1 LNTHFGQQKE
11 ESMRHLFWIRVVL
24 LLVMSLVVTSSAIA
38 VAPGT
43 VVGGRDVGQ
52 LPSPSTDDA
61 RVIPHLLLQNN
72 GVLQPAEAT
81 TCTRIGFNHSLA
93 GWTVHAGEWYTD
105 TGYIYTRG
113 PTPGER
119 VSISYEMDLTRTDF
133 QARMWRSGCSTCV
146 NGIVI
151 RGNPEPLF
159 SGGAWDTWYVL
170 YYRTGGQCAVGI
182 AYYYNGRRFAGALR
196 TWTDCPINQG
206 DAWNTLRAVAD
217 GDQLSFYVNDQLF
230 WSGQNSANSHGRVGI
245 VMEKSGNSSTE
256 GEELRVE
263 WASLCWPYGAFL
275 PMVTR
280 R

>member
-1 LNTHFGQQKE
+1 
-11 ESMRHLFWIRVVL
+11 MRHSLWIRVVL
-24 LLVMSLVVTSSAIA
+24 LLVLSLVATGSAIA
-38 VAPGT
+38 VAPRT
-43 VVGGRDVGQ
+43 VVGGRDVAQ
-52 LPSPSTDDA
+52 LPSPPTDDMDG
-61 RVIPHLLLQNN
+61 VIHVPPQSN
-72 GVLQPAEAT
+72 GALQPADAPT
-81 TCTRIGFNHSLA
+81 SCTRIGFNNSLA
-93 GWTVHAGEWYTD
+93 GWTVHAGEWYTG

-113 PTPGER
+113 PTPGGM

-159 SGGAWDTWYVL
+159 SGGAWDTMYAL
-170 YYRTGGQCAVGI
+170 YYRTSGQCAVGI
-182 AYYYNGRRFAGALR
+182 AYYYNGQRFAGALR

-245 VMEKSGNSSTE
+245 ISNFSAE

-280 R
+280 K